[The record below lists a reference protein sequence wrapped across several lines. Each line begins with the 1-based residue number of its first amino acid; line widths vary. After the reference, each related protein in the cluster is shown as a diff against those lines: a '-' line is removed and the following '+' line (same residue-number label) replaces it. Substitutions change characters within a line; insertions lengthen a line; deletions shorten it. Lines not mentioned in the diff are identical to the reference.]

1 MRPTIILYFLVL
13 SNLLQAVVNTE
24 PQQNVNFNRY
34 LGRWYEQA
42 RFENWFEEGME
53 HVYTDYLP
61 LQNGAIQ
68 VINHGTSAQGY
79 AEQARG
85 RAFIAGKGV
94 LDISFVWPYWWFRTP
109 YKILYVDPD
118 YQSALISCEGDEYLW
133 LLTRKKTASPG
144 QIDTL
149 RKEAQR
155 RGFDTSKL
163 RFTNQK

>member
-1 MRPTIILYFLVL
+1 MFINIRRKIHLTLYMRPTIILYFLVL

-94 LDISFVWPYWWFRTP
+94 LDISFTI
-109 YKILYVDPD
+109 KENQLI
-118 YQSALISCEGDEYLW
+118 YQ
-133 LLTRKKTASPG
+133 
-144 QIDTL
+144 
-149 RKEAQR
+149 
-155 RGFDTSKL
+155 GFTD
-163 RFTNQK
+163 